1 MSEQQIP
8 YDVLTQDAL
17 RGVVTSVLKRVAKSG
32 LPGDHHFYI
41 AFDTRAPGVT
51 VSNRLREQYP
61 EEMTVVLQYQFWDLL
76 VSDDKFEVKL
86 SFNNLPEHVIVPYAA
101 IKAFFDPSVRFGL
114 QFGAPPG
121 ADNDEAGE
129 TASVPTIVKS
139 DDGTGQAVMPD
150 PSIEHAIQQA
160 MDEAEAVEDEPVAA
174 EETGEKPIADV
185 VELDAFRK
193 K

>member
-1 MSEQQIP
+1 MSEEQIP

-17 RGVVTSVLKRVAKSG
+17 RGVVSSVLKRVEKSG

-41 AFDTRAPGVT
+41 AFDTRADGVS
-51 VSNRLREQYP
+51 VSDRLKEQYP
-61 EEMTVVLQYQFWDLL
+61 EEMTVVLQYQFWDLI
-76 VSDDKFEVKL
+76 VGDDKFEVKL
-86 SFNNLPEHVIVPYAA
+86 SFNNLPEHLIVPYGS

-121 ADNDEAGE
+121 AANDEAGE
-129 TASVPTIVKS
+129 TATVPAIVKS
-139 DDGTGQAVMPD
+139 EDGTGQAVMPD
-150 PSIEHAIQQA
+150 PTIEHAIKQA
-160 MDEAEAVEDEPVAA
+160 MDEAESVEDEPAVS
-174 EETGEKPIADV
+174 EETGERPIADV

>member
-17 RGVVTSVLKRVAKSG
+17 RGVVRSVLQRVAKSG
-32 LPGDHHFYI
+32 LPGEHHFYI
-41 AFDTRAPGVT
+41 AFDTQAPGVT
-51 VSNRLREQYP
+51 ISDRLKEQYP
-61 EEMTVVLQYQFWDLL
+61 EEMTVVLQYQFWDME
-76 VSDDKFEVKL
+76 VGDDKFEVKL
-86 SFNNLPEHVIVPYAA
+86 SFNNLPEHLIVPYAA

-121 ADNDEAGE
+121 AANDEAGE
-129 TASVPTIVKS
+129 TAAVPAIVKP
-139 DDGTGQAVMPD
+139 DDATVQAVMPG
-150 PSIEHAIQQA
+150 PSIELAIKQA
-160 MDEAEAVEDEPVAA
+160 MDEAEAVEDGFAA
-174 EETGEKPIADV
+174 GEEAGERPLADV